1 MIQGGHMMKVKKTS
15 FKVTQSALEFENL
28 LLEHMDIPRTA
39 FHRKMIDYFVKN
51 EIEIH
56 PYLLIGSSADP
67 HYVRKTAVEQI
78 YLDEVREKKVLDIAE
93 RYGCRIGTVLFQAM
107 MSYSIHIA
115 PDVLGEKNLTRLFC
129 L

>member
-1 MIQGGHMMKVKKTS
+1 MSSKQTS
-15 FKVTQSALEFENL
+15 FKVTRSALEFENL
-28 LLEHMDIPRTA
+28 LLEHMDIPRTT

-56 PYLLIGSSADP
+56 PYLLIGSKADP
-67 HYVRKTAVEQI
+67 HYVKKTAVEQI
-78 YLDEVREKKVLDIAE
+78 YLDEVREKQVLDVAE

-107 MSYSIHIA
+107 MAYSIHIA
-115 PDVLGEKNLTRLFC
+115 PAVLGKEDLAKLFG